1 MCKFIRSYTLP
12 EFADKLYAIT
22 PLNHND
28 NRLRDA
34 LGVPPAMRCA
44 DLFETVRE
52 SRLWMSSGNTSS
64 SLHFDTHDNVLM
76 QIDGEKTVL
85 LWPPSESVKFYMDYH
100 DRWGLSPLSVDRV
113 DLLQFP
119 LFAHAKHGVVA
130 HVKKGDAI
138 LIPGALRK

>member
-64 SLHFDTHDNVLM
+64 SLHFDTHDNLLM

-119 LFAHAKHGVVA
+119 LFAQRLLPSSAK
-130 HVKKGDAI
+130 
-138 LIPGALRK
+138 L

>member
-1 MCKFIRSYTLP
+1 
-12 EFADKLYAIT
+12 
-22 PLNHND
+22 
-28 NRLRDA
+28 
-34 LGVPPAMRCA
+34 
-44 DLFETVRE
+44 
-52 SRLWMSSGNTSS
+52 MSENATS
-64 SLHFDTHDNVLM
+64 SLHFDTHDNLLM

-119 LFAHAKHGVVA
+119 LFAHAKHGVVV
-130 HVKKGDAI
+130 HVKKGDVI